1 MIENIKEAIAEKF
14 KFPLEKIKTD
24 TLLAEIVEDSISK
37 IEFLF
42 EIEKNLGK
50 RIPEEDILDMET
62 IGDLLHAINKI
73 K

>member
-42 EIEKNLGK
+42 EIEKTLGK
-50 RIPEEDILDMET
+50 RMPEEDILDMET
-62 IGDLLHAINKI
+62 IGDLLHAINKM